1 MNSKKVRLIAQKI
14 WNRYNINFDQIAM
27 ISISNAQL
35 HPFNEKI
42 ANIEIHSTI
51 LKLLSQHNNLLSH
64 YVKIFLEDVINEVVF
79 FDRPLTDIIIDTI
92 NKSEKYNTNVLRMY
106 KGKIIQDIPD
116 EDVTAVRKCL
126 GRIFKKWLKNNSY
139 SEFIRLKER
148 FHLTL

>member
-42 ANIEIHSTI
+42 SNIEIHSTI

-92 NKSEKYNTNVLRMY
+92 NFK
-106 KGKIIQDIPD
+106 
-116 EDVTAVRKCL
+116 RKFC
-126 GRIFKKWLKNNSY
+126 
-139 SEFIRLKER
+139 
-148 FHLTL
+148 